1 MAEVITLD
9 PTQNQQ
15 QTLTKQINDL
25 FRFTPTPHSNE
36 TKKLYDVTEDV
47 YNVRRALD
55 PKDLERPL
63 CQFKPTLTDRGRLNL
78 GLITEHGVG
87 EGMSLTKWAANQWAG
102 QVLPTRGL
110 NFLEKLLQFGPS
122 GRQLAELNATL
133 FSTQKVDPSFV
144 RTIEHGG
151 ERSVRAVLSQRYAT
165 VDDVDVLGALL
176 GAEETKGLPVCYL
189 KISDTGFHMRMWLDP
204 DETFMFGGGGHEFI
218 RTKMPM
224 IEVRNS
230 EVGRC
235 AVTMTGGM
243 IDSACTNMHISW
255 GDKVNYRWIHSGS
268 SRGSDRIKN
277 GISEAVR
284 ASRVVASQVA
294 QKYIKAAQTE
304 VADMYALIDQWLPA
318 VSNNATKYI
327 VEETKKAL
335 TDPTTL
341 QNHSLASIADAVTL
355 AAQKISDDFDRRAI
369 EVAAAKV
376 VDKGLNYAARNNG
389 RIDIQE
395 AV

>member
-9 PTQNQQ
+9 PTQNEQ
-15 QTLTKQINDL
+15 QTLARQINDL
-25 FRFTPTPHSNE
+25 FRFTPTAHSDE
-36 TKKLYDVTEDV
+36 TRKLYTVAEDV
-47 YNVRRALD
+47 YNVRRSLD

-63 CQFKPTLTDRGRLNL
+63 CQFKPTFTDRGRLNL
-78 GLITEHGVG
+78 GLITEQGAG
-87 EGMSLTKWAANQWAG
+87 DGMSMTKWSAGQWAS

-110 NFLEKLLQFGPS
+110 GFLEKLLEFGPS

-133 FSTQKVDPSFV
+133 FTTQKTDPSFV
-144 RTIEHGG
+144 RTIEYGG

-204 DETFMFGGGGHEFI
+204 DETFMFDGKGHEFI
-218 RTKMPM
+218 RTKKPM

-243 IDSACTNMHISW
+243 IDSACTNLHVSW
-255 GDKVNYRWIHSGS
+255 GDKVNYRWIHSG
-268 SRGSDRIKN
+268 
-277 GISEAVR
+277 
-284 ASRVVASQVA
+284 
-294 QKYIKAAQTE
+294 
-304 VADMYALIDQWLPA
+304 PA
-318 VSNNATKYI
+318 VSQNVTKVV

-389 RIDIQE
+389 RIDIRE

>member
-9 PTQNQQ
+9 PTANEQ
-15 QTLTKQINDL
+15 QTLARRINDL
-25 FRFTPTPHSNE
+25 FRFTPTAHSE
-36 TKKLYDVTEDV
+36 ESRELFDIAEDV
-47 YNVRRALD
+47 YNIRRALD
-55 PKDLERPL
+55 PRDFERPL
-63 CQFKPTLTDRGRLNL
+63 CQFKPTFTDRGRLNL
-78 GLITEHGVG
+78 GVITEHGVG
-87 EGMSLTKWAANQWAG
+87 GGMSLTKWSANQWAS

-110 NFLEKLLQFGPS
+110 NFLEKLLEFGPS

-133 FSTQKVDPSFV
+133 FATQKTDPSFV

-165 VDDVDVLGALL
+165 VDDVDVLNALL
-176 GAEETKGLPVCYL
+176 GAEETKNLPVCYL

-204 DETFMFGGGGHEFI
+204 DETFMFDGKGHEFI
-218 RTKMPM
+218 RTKKPM

-243 IDSACTNMHISW
+243 IDSACTNLHVSW

-268 SRGSDRIKN
+268 TRGSDRIKN

-318 VSNNATKYI
+318 VSQNVTKVV

-341 QNHSLASIADAVTL
+341 QNHSLASVADAVTL

-376 VDKGLNYAARNNG
+376 VDRGLRYAANNG
-389 RIDIQE
+389 GLIDIQE